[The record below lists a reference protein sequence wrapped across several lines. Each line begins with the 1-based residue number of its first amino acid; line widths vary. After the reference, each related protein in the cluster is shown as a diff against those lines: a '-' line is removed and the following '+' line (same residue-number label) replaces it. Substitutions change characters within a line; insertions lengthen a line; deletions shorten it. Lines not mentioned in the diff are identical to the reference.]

1 MKPGAAVS
9 ALRWRAETIAVWTF
23 YRAELARHGEPL
35 ALVVGPTTDGR
46 WQARCGSPSR
56 STRELAEAGDYLT
69 TEPTAARAKSC
80 AAGWALGV

>member
-35 ALVVGPTTDGR
+35 AL
-46 WQARCGSPSR
+46 
-56 STRELAEAGDYLT
+56 
-69 TEPTAARAKSC
+69 
-80 AAGWALGV
+80 GV